1 MDPSPHPAPTPVER
15 PGGTLRRPDLHGGLL
30 VAVAVILIVMALRA
44 IGTVLVPVL
53 IGLFTALAIMPVRD
67 RVAALLPDSLRW
79 LGALAAMLVLLA
91 GLGVFVTGIT
101 LAARQLV
108 AQSPIEANDV
118 VEALAPTGA
127 GDGDE
132 DLLDAAETG
141 AAEADRQT
149 GPRAFE
155 QTPAAGEDG
164 GAGSGRLGPLDEL
177 LPEGTVGDL
186 LRRFGDRVLGAAGG
200 VAAAVLNATTAVI
213 AGLVIVIFVSFLLL
227 LESGQWHRKIQEV
240 TSRHAEW
247 RLLESAE
254 VIAGKVRSYVLV
266 QGAIGL
272 ATAALYGIW
281 LWFFDVGL
289 LLVWVSLT
297 FLLTF
302 IPVLGALVA
311 GVLPVAYSLLT
322 QDFGTALVVGLGI
335 LAIEQVMGNVVE
347 PRVQGNNIALSPL
360 VVLLSLLFWGWV
372 WGLAGALLAVPVTV
386 SLVVLGAQVPALRPW
401 ALLLSDQT
409 DLAGL
414 EETTSRE

>member
-1 MDPSPHPAPTPVER
+1 
-15 PGGTLRRPDLHGGLL
+15 
-30 VAVAVILIVMALRA
+30 
-44 IGTVLVPVL
+44 
-53 IGLFTALAIMPVRD
+53 
-67 RVAALLPDSLRW
+67 
-79 LGALAAMLVLLA
+79 MLVLLA